1 MQFSFWHIL
10 VVVLLIVLLFG
21 RNKVS
26 DLMGDVAV
34 GIKNFKKGLADSGSG
49 KKTSP
54 KRKKAGKGDA

>member
-1 MQFSFWHIL
+1 MQFSFWHIV

-34 GIKNFKKGLADSGSG
+34 GIKNFKKGLLDDG
-49 KKTSP
+49 KKP
-54 KRKKAGKGDA
+54 KRKKAGKDD